1 MADSLTDLGV
11 VLTTLRPSDG
21 PMVRNWLR
29 QHLQVHNRAWVDA
42 HGRGWSRGEVDAQL
56 MASNL
61 VEKHWDAIWRRS
73 RDDQHFVAVTRLDER
88 SLGLVW
94 CAQRQHEY
102 LDVPVGVL
110 QWIFVAP
117 WARGH
122 GVASA
127 MVESG
132 KEWMRVRG

>member
-1 MADSLTDLGV
+1 
-11 VLTTLRPSDG
+11 
-21 PMVRNWLR
+21 
-29 QHLQVHNRAWVDA
+29 
-42 HGRGWSRGEVDAQL
+42 

-61 VEKHWDAIWRRS
+61 VEKHWDELWRRS
-73 RDDQHFVAVTRLDER
+73 RDDEHFVGVTRLDER
-88 SLGLVW
+88 PLGLVW
-94 CAQRQHEY
+94 CAQRRHPY

-132 KEWMRVRG
+132 KEWMRLRGLRSMEVSVLYDNESARRLYRRAGLTVGDVRMMGSLD